1 MEWQN
6 GMNEVVDYIEKNLHK
21 EINYDIMARMLGCS
35 VYEFSRVFSFVT
47 GVTISE
53 YIKRRRLSVAAIELQ
68 TDSEKIIDIALKY
81 GYESHS
87 SFTRAFSNLHGVS
100 PKEVKNKGVS
110 IKSYPKIHFIITIK
124 GVNEMVFR
132 VEEKESFE
140 IIGFKGMSTN
150 EFDEGDTLDKLWRKF
165 MDKYDVILWNNGD
178 SYYNA
183 PFWQV
188 AAYDF
193 MADGGDTETIIGAEL
208 GNKEIIEGLEVKRI
222 PQSKWVVFSITSPTG
237 GNNVS
242 EAYTRVITEWLPQS
256 GYKRN
261 ETVPNL
267 EVFPPGDASSNN
279 YLWEI
284 WLPVL

>member
-1 MEWQN
+1 MEWQS
-6 GMNEVVDYIEKNLHK
+6 GMNAVINYIEENLDK
-21 EINYDIMARMLGCS
+21 EINYEIMARMLGCS

-47 GVTISE
+47 GVTIAE

-68 TDSEKIIDIALKY
+68 TGNEKIIDIALKY

-87 SFTRAFSNLHGVS
+87 SFTRAFRNLHGVS
-100 PKEVKNKGVS
+100 PKEAKSNGVS
-110 IKSYPKIHFIITIK
+110 LKSYPKIHFIITIK
-124 GVNEMVFR
+124 GVNDMLFR
-132 VEEKESFE
+132 IEEKESFK
-140 IIGFKGMSTN
+140 IVGLKGLSTN
-150 EFDEGDTLDKLWRKF
+150 EFEKGDTLDKLWRKF
-165 MDKYDVILWNNGD
+165 MDKYDVLLWNNGD

-188 AAYDF
+188 GAYDF
-193 MADGGDTETIIGAEL
+193 NADEGNTETIIGAVL
-208 GNKEIIEGLEVKRI
+208 GDKEIIAGLDVKII
-222 PQSKWVVFSITSPTG
+222 PKSKWVVFSITSPTG

-261 ETVPNL
+261 EVVPNL
-267 EVFPPGDASSNN
+267 EVYPPGNASSNK
-279 YLWEI
+279 YTWEI